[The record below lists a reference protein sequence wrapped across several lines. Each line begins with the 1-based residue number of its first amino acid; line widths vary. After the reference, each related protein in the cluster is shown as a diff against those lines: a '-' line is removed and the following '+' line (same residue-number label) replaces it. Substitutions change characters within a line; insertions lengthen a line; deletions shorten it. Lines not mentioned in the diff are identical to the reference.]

1 MGERLSPGV
10 ARVQVP
16 ATSANLGP
24 GFDALG
30 LALDLTDELTA
41 HITGDGFRVTVTGE
55 GAGDVATGRL
65 ATGEEHLVLASM
77 LRAFDRMGVDRP
89 EGVTL
94 TCHNQIPHA
103 RGLGS
108 SSAAI
113 VAGVVLARALA
124 ADAGSGR
131 AGLDDAAAL
140 RLAAEIE
147 GHPDN
152 VAPCLLGGF
161 TIAWTGRGGAQAVRT
176 EPDPAVKPMIYIP
189 ETRALTAAARAALP
203 ATVPHT
209 DAVFNAARVALLVH
223 ALTTDPSK
231 LFEAT
236 EDRLHQP
243 YRAPALPETATLVS
257 LLRRARI
264 PAVVSGA
271 GPSVLALI
279 RPGDEAVEPPD
290 GWCARSLS
298 VNLTGARMLAS
309 RHAEGDPVAAGPPS

>member
-1 MGERLSPGV
+1 MSERLTSGE
-10 ARVQVP
+10 ARVVVP

-30 LALDLTDELTA
+30 LALDLTDEITA
-41 HITGDGFRVTVTGE
+41 RITDDGFRVAVTGE
-55 GAGDVATGRL
+55 GAGEVTSGRL
-65 ATGEEHLVLASM
+65 STGEEHLVLASM

-89 EGVTL
+89 GGVTL
-94 TCHNQIPHA
+94 TCHNQIPQA

-108 SSAAI
+108 SSGAI
-113 VAGVVLARALA
+113 VAGIVLARALA
-124 ADAGSGR
+124 PDGR
-131 AGLDDAAAL
+131 AEKAGFDDAAAL

-161 TIAWTGRGGAQAVRT
+161 TIAWTGEDGARAVRT
-176 EPDPAVKPMIYIP
+176 EPDPVIKPMIFVP
-189 ETRALTAAARAALP
+189 ETRALTAAARSALP
-203 ATVPHT
+203 AAVPHT

-223 ALTTDPSK
+223 ALTTDPSR

-243 YRAPALPETATLVS
+243 YRAPAMPETAALVS
-257 LLRRARI
+257 LLRRAGI
-264 PAVVSGA
+264 AAVVSGA
-271 GPSVLALI
+271 GPTVLALV
-279 RPGDEAVEPPD
+279 RPGDEAVESPS

-298 VNLTGARMLAS
+298 VNLTGARILVS